1 LNGSELVALSLTQR
15 LKVRISKSKI
25 TGSKQIL
32 VSSQEYYYYG
42 MVYED
47 NTSILNPMKKIA
59 SIAFLITFLGVNSAQ
74 ANVPRFNHFHRI
86 DRTSHT
92 LQLSL
97 LQSSTEK
104 RNTPGIATGGEN
116 LSVVTGKWLKGSE
129 GNVGIVPKQIAD
141 KLRGKKF
148 SNFDKLRNEFWIA
161 VSQESVLAD
170 QFSKSNITRMS
181 SGLAPIALENQW
193 LGENKSYVLH
203 HKTPIQQGGGV
214 YDLNNLVVV
223 TPRYHKE
230 ILDPAYHY

>member
-1 LNGSELVALSLTQR
+1 LAQR

-25 TGSKQIL
+25 ISSKQIL
-32 VSSQEYYYYG
+32 AGSQKYHYHG
-42 MVYED
+42 MMRDD
-47 NTSILNPMKKIA
+47 NTSISNTMKKIA
-59 SIAFLITFLGVNSAQ
+59 SIAFLITFLGVNSVQ
-74 ANVPRFNHFHRI
+74 ANVPGFDDFQRI
-86 DRTSHT
+86 DRKSQTV
-92 LQLSL
+92 QLSL

-148 SNFDKLRNEFWIA
+148 SSFDKLRNEFWLAI
-161 VSQESVLAD
+161 SQESILAD

-181 SGLAPIALENQW
+181 GGLAPIALENQW